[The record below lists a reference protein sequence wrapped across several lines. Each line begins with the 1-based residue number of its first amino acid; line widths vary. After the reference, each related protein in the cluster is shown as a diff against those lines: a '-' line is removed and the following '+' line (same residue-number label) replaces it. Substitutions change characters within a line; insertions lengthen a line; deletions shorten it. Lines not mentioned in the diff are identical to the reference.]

1 MMNSKD
7 LPTQRHPDVTDR
19 AFPRLALA
27 NGVLFVKFSM
37 AGVITLKDRKC
48 RGFTLLE
55 VMVAMA
61 FIAITLMAVLD
72 AQSGS
77 LSRACEAKFSTTA
90 SLLAQKKIAE
100 LEIAKT
106 EDLTSDSGEFGDDF
120 PGYYWKLTTEMP
132 SFDSNENLSGHLKQ
146 IDLTISWGED
156 ELYSYSLRLYRFS
169 PEIK

>member
-1 MMNSKD
+1 
-7 LPTQRHPDVTDR
+7 
-19 AFPRLALA
+19 
-27 NGVLFVKFSM
+27 
-37 AGVITLKDRKC
+37 
-48 RGFTLLE
+48 
-55 VMVAMA
+55 MVAMA

-120 PGYYWKLTTEMP
+120 PGYLWKLTTEIP
-132 SFDSNENLSGHLKQ
+132 TFDSNENLSGHLKQ